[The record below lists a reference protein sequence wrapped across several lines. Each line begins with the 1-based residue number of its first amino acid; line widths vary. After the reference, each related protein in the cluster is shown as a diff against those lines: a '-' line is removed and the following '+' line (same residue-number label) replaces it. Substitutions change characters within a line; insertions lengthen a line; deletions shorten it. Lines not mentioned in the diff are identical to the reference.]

1 MQRSSRWFA
10 AGLVAIMITTYALA
24 ASHSGKEGND
34 MQSKTSASD
43 ISARQDYITGKPPR
57 IAPLTPEELGQD
69 ALANMNNLRKG
80 ISATAS
86 NKVTDYVATM
96 MRHPELYQ
104 THVAVALKLFNGVL
118 TVRDRELAILRTGWL
133 CQAPFEFGEHV
144 KLGKRLAS
152 LTDEEIERVTQ
163 GSSAPGWSEHDRAVV
178 RAAEE
183 LHTDAMVSD
192 ETWAVLAKSLDEKQ
206 LIELLMVVGHYQK
219 VAFIQ
224 NSLRIRLTPDNRGL
238 AAR

>member
-1 MQRSSRWFA
+1 MQ
-10 AGLVAIMITTYALA
+10 T
-24 ASHSGKEGND
+24 E
-34 MQSKTSASD
+34 TSAPD
-43 ISARQDYITGKPPR
+43 IGARQDEITGKPPR
-57 IAPLTPEELGQD
+57 IPPLTAEELGQD
-69 ALANMNNLRKG
+69 ALTNMNNLRKG

-86 NKVTDYVATM
+86 TKVTDYVATM

-104 THVAVALKLFNGVL
+104 AHVAVALKLFNGVL

-152 LTDEEIERVTQ
+152 LSDAEIERVTQ
-163 GSSAPGWSEHDRAVV
+163 GSAAPGWSAHDRAVI

-183 LHTDAMVSD
+183 LHAAAMVSD
-192 ETWAVLAKSLDEKQ
+192 ETWAVLSKSLNEKQ

-224 NSLRIRLTPDNRGL
+224 NALRIRLTPDNPGL
-238 AAR
+238 SAR

>member
-1 MQRSSRWFA
+1 M
-10 AGLVAIMITTYALA
+10 
-24 ASHSGKEGND
+24 K
-34 MQSKTSASD
+34 SKTSVSD

-57 IAPLTPEELGQD
+57 IPPLTPEELGQD
-69 ALANMNNLRKG
+69 AVANMNSLRKG

-86 NKVTDYVATM
+86 NTVTDYVATM

-104 THVAVALKLFNGVL
+104 THVAVALKLFNGTL

-152 LTDEEIERVTQ
+152 LSDEEIERVIQ
-163 GSSAPGWSEHDRAVV
+163 GSSAPSWSEHDRAVV
-178 RAAEE
+178 RAAEG
-183 LHTDAMVSD
+183 LHDDAMVSD
-192 ETWAVLAKSLDEKQ
+192 ETWAVLAESMNEKQ
-206 LIELLMVVGHYQK
+206 LIELLMVIGHYQK

-224 NSLRIRLTPDNRGL
+224 NSLRIRLTPDNPGL
-238 AAR
+238 TAR